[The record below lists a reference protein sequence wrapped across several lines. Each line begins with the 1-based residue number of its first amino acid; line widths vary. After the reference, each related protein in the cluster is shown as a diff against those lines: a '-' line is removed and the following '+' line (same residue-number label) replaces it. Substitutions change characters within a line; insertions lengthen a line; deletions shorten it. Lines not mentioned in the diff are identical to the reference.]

1 MGGKIRKRGCSS
13 SPSSYRFKRPI
24 MVGKTRVGGGSRST
38 TSAPSWRM
46 TPSKHDGVELPTHDS
61 AGGRSGPVSS
71 QVSARKLAATLWEM
85 NEMPSPRNLET
96 RRRRDRQQH
105 PSHTPVSVSQRTDR
119 SGTGTHHK
127 NSISR
132 RTRTEPNN
140 GEVVDSLNNVTLMEI
155 ENRSRSSTPNGSI
168 NNINL
173 RLKEV
178 SSALTT
184 SKDLLKIIHRMWA
197 HDNLP
202 SSSMSL
208 VSALHTELER
218 ARLQV
223 NHIVKHH
230 HVDQTEVNHLL
241 KHFAEEKQL
250 WKSKTQHAIKTAIES
265 VVNELAVEKKMRKR
279 AESLNK
285 KLGLELADTKA
296 DYGKLLKELE
306 SEKQTR
312 EVMEKVCDEL
322 AVDIKRESAKVH
334 EEVEKEREMMQLADK
349 LREERVQM
357 KLAEAKHQFE
367 EKTALVDQ
375 LKSQLETVLG
385 NNVKGKVKGR
395 KDVDLMMFLRQ
406 GGFSGTCLN
415 KEHEDGDV
423 EDINDSVNNLA
434 NGSVNNLVNG
444 KASRKSCSIHR
455 SISDGNEWGVK
466 ETPRRSHGDDL
477 NKYKLVKGLR
487 DRILTSLRS
496 RDFDDSGQWSGRRSK
511 K

>member
-1 MGGKIRKRGCSS
+1 
-13 SPSSYRFKRPI
+13 
-24 MVGKTRVGGGSRST
+24 
-38 TSAPSWRM
+38 
-46 TPSKHDGVELPTHDS
+46 
-61 AGGRSGPVSS
+61 
-71 QVSARKLAATLWEM
+71 
-85 NEMPSPRNLET
+85 MPSPRNLET
-96 RRRRDRQQH
+96 RRRRRDRQH
-105 PSHTPVSVSQRTDR
+105 HFSVFVSVSQRTDR
-119 SGTGTHHK
+119 LGTGTHHK
-127 NSISR
+127 SPISHG
-132 RTRTEPNN
+132 TRTEPNN
-140 GEVVDSLNNVTLMEI
+140 GEVVDSLNNTNLMEI
-155 ENRSRSSTPNGSI
+155 ENRPRSSTPNGSI
-168 NNINL
+168 NNINS

-178 SSALTT
+178 SKALTT

-218 ARLQV
+218 ACLQV

-230 HVDQTEVNHLL
+230 RVDQAELNDLL

-250 WKSKTQHAIKTAIES
+250 WKSKTQHAINTAIES
-265 VVNELAVEKKMRKR
+265 VANELAVEKKMRKR

-285 KLGLELADTKA
+285 KLGLELAETKA

-406 GGFSGTCLN
+406 GGTRLN
-415 KEHEDGDV
+415 EEHEDSEV
-423 EDINDSVNNLA
+423 EDVNDSVNNLVNGSVNNLI

-444 KASRKSCSIHR
+444 SVNGKASRKT
-455 SISDGNEWGVK
+455 E
-466 ETPRRSHGDDL
+466 
-477 NKYKLVKGLR
+477 
-487 DRILTSLRS
+487 
-496 RDFDDSGQWSGRRSK
+496 
-511 K
+511 